1 MSFGVLA
8 SHFGARERYWPV
20 GPLLGRMRKLLAIDT
35 ACLIGG
41 AMMLLGF
48 GGAVAA
54 LSSWAGGGFSAMQP
68 ETLMRVSIPSVLLA
82 GTGLQL
88 ALTSFLLELL
98 SHPARGS
105 ER

>member
-1 MSFGVLA
+1 
-8 SHFGARERYWPV
+8 
-20 GPLLGRMRKLLAIDT
+20 
-35 ACLIGG
+35 
-41 AMMLLGF
+41 
-48 GGAVAA
+48 
-54 LSSWAGGGFSAMQP
+54 MQP